1 MDLLDELYDGNI
13 RPNEKL
19 LKESSEY
26 EKLLNILTDKY
37 AELYKLLNGK
47 EQCILKKI
55 EETESEI
62 TSLTDRE
69 AFKQG
74 FALGM
79 KLALETIT
87 YKSESFKPVV

>member
-1 MDLLDELYDGNI
+1 MNILDELYDGNI
-13 RPNEKL
+13 RPNEK
-19 LKESSEY
+19 KITENSEY
-26 EKLLNILTDKY
+26 GKLLNMLNENY
-37 AELYKLLNGK
+37 AELYKLLNDK
-47 EQCILKKI
+47 EQCILKRI

-74 FALGM
+74 FTLGM